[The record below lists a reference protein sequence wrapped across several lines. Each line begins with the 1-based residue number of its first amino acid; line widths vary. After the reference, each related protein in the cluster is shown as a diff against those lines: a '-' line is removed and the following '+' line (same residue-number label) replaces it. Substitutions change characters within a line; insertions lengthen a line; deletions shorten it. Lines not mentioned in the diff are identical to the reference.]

1 MKKIE
6 LSDVQKLYNGTKVYI
21 LFAKNNKKT
30 CFFMESSSSLIEKVK
45 SSDISFI
52 NSIFDAKTQQK
63 Q

>member
-1 MKKIE
+1 
-6 LSDVQKLYNGTKVYI
+6 
-21 LFAKNNKKT
+21 
-30 CFFMESSSSLIEKVK
+30 MESSSSLIEKVK

>member
-1 MKKIE
+1 ME
-6 LSDVQKLYNGTKVYI
+6 QKYIFFLQKTTKRHV
-21 LFAKNNKKT
+21 
-30 CFFMESSSSLIEKVK
+30 FFMESSSSLIEKVK